1 VPDQNHLSP
10 EQLAAL
16 ADGETPPAPEQ
27 VTAHL
32 DGCTRCTAEVEAI
45 RSTQQTLH
53 TLPEPDL
60 PPGLHARLLAA
71 VDAELDGAGT
81 TPHHDSGT
89 TSGGA
94 TVTPLDGARARR
106 RRSRQPL
113 TWAAAAVALF
123 AVIGVAGIIERS
135 TGGTDGA
142 GTAAQGTMS
151 TPAAPEAA
159 MGGSIGS
166 GVPIFALPGEIDAD
180 RVQQALRDRPELR
193 AALSAAKR
201 SSASG
206 LGRPQGTTTP
216 PEATAESAAGATAD
230 AQDQSSR
237 ARSGPETPGLD
248 RCLTLAGPDA
258 RAALLV
264 TGTYKGRPTTILV
277 TTRPGGGQAGLYVFD
292 ADTCTPLASAP

>member
-1 VPDQNHLSP
+1 MPDQNHLST

-16 ADGETPPAPEQ
+16 ADGETPPAPDQ

-32 DGCTRCTAEVEAI
+32 DGCTQCTAEVEAI

-53 TLPEPDL
+53 TLPEPEL

-71 VDAELDGAGT
+71 VDAELEGA
-81 TPHHDSGT
+81 TPEAADRDAT
-89 TSGGA
+89 RTA
-94 TVTPLDGARARR
+94 TVTSLDGARARR
-106 RRSRQPL
+106 RRGRQPL
-113 TWAAAAVALF
+113 AWAAAAVALF

-135 TGGTDGA
+135 TGGSDGA

-151 TPAAPEAA
+151 TPASPEAA
-159 MGGSIGS
+159 MGGSVGP
-166 GVPIFALPGEIDAD
+166 GVPIFALPGEIDAN
-180 RVQQALRDRPELR
+180 RLQQALRDRPELR
-193 AALSAAKR
+193 AALSEAER

-216 PEATAESAAGATAD
+216 PGASSEATAGATAD
-230 AQDQSSR
+230 AQDQSR
-237 ARSGPETPGLD
+237 ARTAAPGLD
-248 RCLTLAGPDA
+248 RCLTLAGADA

-264 TGTYKGRPTTILV
+264 TGTYKGRPATILV

-292 ADTCTPLASAP
+292 ADTCTPLASTP

>member
-16 ADGETPPAPEQ
+16 ADGETPPAPDQ

-32 DGCTRCTAEVEAI
+32 GGCTQCAAEVEAI
-45 RSTQQTLH
+45 RSTQQALH
-53 TLPEPDL
+53 TLPEPEL

-71 VDAELDGAGT
+71 VDAELDGDQAEGAEAGSE
-81 TPHHDSGT
+81 PASGT
-89 TSGGA
+89 A
-94 TVTPLDGARARR
+94 TVTSLDGARARR
-106 RRSRQPL
+106 RRGRQPL

-135 TGGTDGA
+135 TGGSDGA

-159 MGGSIGS
+159 MGGSIGP
-166 GVPIFALPGEIDAD
+166 GVPIFALPGEIDAS
-180 RVQQALRDRPELR
+180 RLQQALRERPELR
-193 AALSAAKR
+193 SALSDAER

-206 LGRPQGTTTP
+206 LGQPQGTTTP
-216 PEATAESAAGATAD
+216 PEASSEATAGATAD

-237 ARSGPETPGLD
+237 ARSARPGLD

-264 TGTYKGRPTTILV
+264 TGTYKGRPVTILV
-277 TTRPGGGQAGLYVFD
+277 TTKPGGGQAGLYVFD
-292 ADTCTPLASAP
+292 AGTCTPLASAP